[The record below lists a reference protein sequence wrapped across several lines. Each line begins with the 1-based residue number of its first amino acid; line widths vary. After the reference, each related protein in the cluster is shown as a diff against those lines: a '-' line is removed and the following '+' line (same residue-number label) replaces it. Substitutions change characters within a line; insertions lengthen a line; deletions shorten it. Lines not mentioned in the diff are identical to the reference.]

1 MLGRHSRVVRT
12 CQASSDRLAAVVAAV
27 TAALRRSSTVCF
39 SGASRRH
46 VSTLGS
52 ASAEPI
58 GEARKCLYLIFSSA
72 KGDAHGPDAVASCHV
87 DFNPRIGT
95 PQGHLLIQ
103 RWRRPSPGVLHLLPG
118 LTPGRADQEV
128 IGNGNLRRF
137 DLEPGM
143 LKRNPGLDLV
153 KLHTDL
159 VPGLRRIVPSPD
171 AVGHHGVFLDGRQR
185 LGERPGLPLPAPSP
199 LVQPISDGAG
209 DNGSDNRDDRPTINA
224 VACAHPIEPR
234 SL

>member
-1 MLGRHSRVVRT
+1 VVVLGPPLHRARPSDPYEWASRPGLSIAARMLSRHSRVVRT

-39 SGASRRH
+39 SGH
-46 VSTLGS
+46 LGGTPRLS
-52 ASAEPI
+52 VARVLNLS

-137 DLEPGM
+137 DLEPGV
-143 LKRNPGLDLV
+143 LKRNPDWILSSSTLISFRASGVLC
-153 KLHTDL
+153 
-159 VPGLRRIVPSPD
+159 RR
-171 AVGHHGVFLDGRQR
+171 RMR
-185 LGERPGLPLPAPSP
+185 
-199 LVQPISDGAG
+199 
-209 DNGSDNRDDRPTINA
+209 
-224 VACAHPIEPR
+224 
-234 SL
+234 